1 MITTGLAAGQFTD
14 RETSIM
20 TSTLKG
26 KSAIVTGASR
36 GIGAAAAR
44 HLAAEGVSVLLAA
57 RTSSDIEKVAQEIR
71 DDGGTAETVTCD
83 VSDYQQVAAMVA
95 RCKQA
100 FGQVDILINNAGL
113 IDPISRLGDADP
125 EDWAKVADVNYK
137 GVFYGM
143 RAAIPEME
151 AQGGGTIINISSGA
165 AYGPM
170 EGWSHYCSSKAAAL
184 MLTRCAD
191 KEYAGKGIRVTGLS
205 PGTVATDMQ
214 VSIKASGINPVSQLD
229 PSVHIP
235 ADWVGKAIVWLCK
248 DGADEFAGQD
258 FSLKSDEGRSRVGLP
273 AT

>member
-1 MITTGLAAGQFTD
+1 
-14 RETSIM
+14 M
-20 TSTLKG
+20 TSTLNG
-26 KSAIVTGASR
+26 KAAIVTGASR

-44 HLAAEGVSVLLAA
+44 QLAAEGVSVLLAA
-57 RTSSDIEKVAQEIR
+57 RTSSDIGEVANEIR
-71 DDGGTAETVTCD
+71 SNGGSAQTITCD
-83 VSDYQQVAAMVA
+83 VSDYTQVAAMVA
-95 RCKQA
+95 KCKA
-100 FGQVDILINNAGL
+100 EFGRIDILVNNAGL
-113 IDPISRLGDADP
+113 IDPISRLADADP
-125 EDWAKVADVNYK
+125 EQWAKVADVNFK
-137 GVFYGM
+137 GVFYGL

-151 AQGGGTIINISSGA
+151 AQGSGTIINISSGA

-235 ADWVGKAIVWLCK
+235 ADWVGKAVVWLCK

-258 FSLKSDEGRSRVGLP
+258 FSLKSDEGRAKVGLP
-273 AT
+273 AS